1 MSKTIV
7 ENLSKM
13 HLFRQVPINDLNKL
27 VSACDVLNYKI
38 ADVICNQGDIAQ
50 NALILV
56 SGRLEVSV
64 RTQSSVRHVGEI
76 FPGEIFG
83 ETGLF
88 HSKGIRSATV
98 MANKPSI
105 CLVLTPKFMRQVAD
119 NQAMVALEKHLI
131 ATMARRIRA
140 TNLAIQKAWKDSIEE
155 IPDDP
160 TEEVEIAK
168 PTLLGKLRSLF
179 GN

>member
-1 MSKTIV
+1 
-7 ENLSKM
+7 
-13 HLFRQVPINDLNKL
+13 
-27 VSACDVLNYKI
+27 
-38 ADVICNQGDIAQ
+38 
-50 NALILV
+50 
-56 SGRLEVSV
+56 
-64 RTQSSVRHVGEI
+64 
-76 FPGEIFG
+76 
-83 ETGLF
+83 
-88 HSKGIRSATV
+88 
-98 MANKPSI
+98 
-105 CLVLTPKFMRQVAD
+105 MRDVAD

-168 PTLLGKLRSLF
+168 PTLLGRLRSLF